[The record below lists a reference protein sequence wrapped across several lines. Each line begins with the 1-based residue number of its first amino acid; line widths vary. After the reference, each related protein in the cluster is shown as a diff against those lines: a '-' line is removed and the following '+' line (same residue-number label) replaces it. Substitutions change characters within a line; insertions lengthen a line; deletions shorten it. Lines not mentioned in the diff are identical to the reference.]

1 MNNDTQISFLNY
13 FTCEYLIFL
22 FITII
27 ISIIIKKYDFL
38 LGVFVFTIPVFITN
52 LLWINKKCR
61 VSNMSDEIVLIL
73 DVLTHFFPF
82 VVFIYI
88 LFFTNIKIQNKVIF
102 WCGFGLVLLL
112 SIIYLYFHMSK
123 IEKLYKGSNP
133 NLTLSVF
140 GVSTILCTIF
150 IYIKLK

>member
-1 MNNDTQISFLNY
+1 MNNTTISFLNY

-27 ISIIIKKYDFL
+27 ISLIIKKYDFL
-38 LGVFVFTIPVFITN
+38 LGVFVFTMPVFITN
-52 LLWINKKCR
+52 LLWINRKCR
-61 VSNMSDEIVLIL
+61 LSNMSDEITFIL
-73 DVLTHFFPF
+73 DILTHFFPF
-82 VVFIYI
+82 GVFIYI

-102 WCGFGLVLLL
+102 WIGFTTVLLL
-112 SIIYLYFHMSK
+112 SFVYLYFHYSRIDK
-123 IEKLYKGSNP
+123 IYKGSHP

-150 IYIKLK
+150 IYLKLK